1 MRAEAS
7 ARKPAG
13 PETFLAPPPFDEVV
27 PVEPGIHW
35 LRVRLPFALDHVNLW
50 LLEDSDGWTIIDT
63 GVAND
68 ATRAVWEGVLG
79 GFLGGRRVARVLIT
93 HFHPD
98 HFGLATWLAERT
110 GAPVLMSRTEW
121 LTGRMLCLD
130 DTAEALAAIDE
141 HYRKSGMSEELR
153 AAQRRRGST
162 FRRGVPSTP
171 AVHLVLEAG
180 QELTLAGSR
189 WHIIIGEGHA
199 PEQVTL
205 FSPERRLL
213 IAADQ
218 ILPRISPVVGVWA
231 SSPDADPLGEFLR
244 SLDRYRDLPDD
255 TRVLPSHDAPF
266 RNLHARLD
274 GLVTHHG
281 ERLSLAL
288 EACREPATAAAVLGR
303 LFTRARY
310 DAHQTGFALAETL
323 AHLNRLWRKG
333 EVERWTDEDGVW
345 RYARR

>member
-1 MRAEAS
+1 
-7 ARKPAG
+7 
-13 PETFLAPPPFDEVV
+13 
-27 PVEPGIHW
+27 
-35 LRVRLPFALDHVNLW
+35 
-50 LLEDSDGWTIIDT
+50 
-63 GVAND
+63 
-68 ATRAVWEGVLG
+68 
-79 GFLGGRRVARVLIT
+79 
-93 HFHPD
+93 
-98 HFGLATWLAERT
+98 
-110 GAPVLMSRTEW
+110 
-121 LTGRMLCLD
+121 
-130 DTAEALAAIDE
+130 
-141 HYRKSGMSEELR
+141 MSEELR

-189 WHIIIGEGHA
+189 WRIIIGEGHA

-274 GLVTHHG
+274 GLVTHHE

-288 EACREPATAAAVLGR
+288 EACREPATAAAVLSR

-323 AHLNRLWRKG
+323 AHLNRLWRRRARSSAG
-333 EVERWTDEDGVW
+333 RTRTGSGATLGAERGRPQGRATG
-345 RYARR
+345 RRGGRGRRAPRRGGRP

>member
-50 LLEDSDGWTIIDT
+50 LLEDADGWTIVDT

-189 WHIIIGEGHA
+189 WRIIIGEGHA

-274 GLVTHHG
+274 GLRDAPRG
-281 ERLSLAL
+281 
-288 EACREPATAAAVLGR
+288 AAVAGAGGLPRAGDRGGGAGQALHPRPLRRAPDWLRAGR
-303 LFTRARY
+303 
-310 DAHQTGFALAETL
+310 DAGAPEPPVAE
-323 AHLNRLWRKG
+323 G

>member
-50 LLEDSDGWTIIDT
+50 LLEDADGWTIVDT

-68 ATRAVWEGVLG
+68 ATRAVWEDVLG
-79 GFLGGRRVARVLIT
+79 GFLRGRRVARVLIT

-141 HYRKSGMSEELR
+141 HYRKSGISDELR

-171 AVHLVLEAG
+171 AVHFVLEAG
-180 QELTLAGSR
+180 GGGPPAGGAR
-189 WHIIIGEGHA
+189 
-199 PEQVTL
+199 
-205 FSPERRLL
+205 
-213 IAADQ
+213 
-218 ILPRISPVVGVWA
+218 GV
-231 SSPDADPLGEFLR
+231 
-244 SLDRYRDLPDD
+244 
-255 TRVLPSHDAPF
+255 
-266 RNLHARLD
+266 
-274 GLVTHHG
+274 
-281 ERLSLAL
+281 
-288 EACREPATAAAVLGR
+288 
-303 LFTRARY
+303 FTRGGGAP
-310 DAHQTGFALAETL
+310 G
-323 AHLNRLWRKG
+323 G
-333 EVERWTDEDGVW
+333 GG
-345 RYARR
+345 

>member
-1 MRAEAS
+1 
-7 ARKPAG
+7 
-13 PETFLAPPPFDEVV
+13 
-27 PVEPGIHW
+27 
-35 LRVRLPFALDHVNLW
+35 VRLPFALDHVNLW
-50 LLEDSDGWTIIDT
+50 LLEDADGWTIVDT

-189 WHIIIGEGHA
+189 WRIIVGEGHA

-218 ILPRISPVVGVWA
+218 ILPRISPYIGLH
-231 SSPDADPLGEFLR
+231 PGEPEADPLGDFLASNER
-244 SLDRYRDLPDD
+244 FRPLPED
-255 TRVLPSHDAPF
+255 TYVLPSHGEPF
-266 RNLHARLD
+266 HTLHRRLD
-274 GLVTHHG
+274 QLAGHHA
-281 ERLSLAL
+281 ERLDTLA
-288 EACREPATAAAVLGR
+288 EACREPLTAFEAAQVLFPRATGELPQMG
-303 LFTRARY
+303 FTV
-310 DAHQTGFALAETL
+310 GETL
-323 AHLNRLWRKG
+323 AHLRRLERQGRLAVEPGPG
-333 EVERWTDEDGVW
+333 EAVRFRT
-345 RYARR
+345 RA